1 MKRKQEE
8 KRRENERI
16 GVYKKEGGGKV
27 CVKREQE

>member
-16 GVYKKEGGGKV
+16 GVHKKEGGGIV